1 MLRIAD
7 LQVHYPT
14 ERGLV
19 EAVRSISLEIQEGEF
34 CTFLGPSGCG
44 KTTTL
49 RCIAGLEEPT
59 QGHISINGEDMF
71 KSQSGINVPTH
82 KRNLGMVF
90 QSYAIWPH
98 MSVYENVAFPL
109 ENSGIG
115 KSEIRSQVARA
126 LEMVGLEDFSGRS
139 ATQLSGGQQQR
150 VALARAIVRN
160 GKVLLLDEPLS
171 NLDAKLREQMRDEL
185 RELQRKLRTTTVFV
199 THDQDEAL
207 AMSDRI
213 VVMNKGAIVEQGT
226 PIALY
231 QTPRH
236 LFTARFIGKADVFEC
251 EYLGCEAGMGRVR
264 TVLGDFSA
272 SDPHTLGDRAGY
284 VMVRPESVDIVPNGT
299 QGVNCVAATVIRRV
313 FVGEKTEY
321 EFSTAGNT
329 TLSAVSPSYIDL
341 PVGREV
347 TLQFKPERCVLLER
361 LTNDKSGERP

>member
-7 LQVHYPT
+7 LQVHYQT
-14 ERGLV
+14 DHGLV
-19 EAVRSISLEIQEGEF
+19 EAVKSISLEIQEGEF

-59 QGHISINGEDMF
+59 QGHISINGEDVF
-71 KSQSGINVPTH
+71 KSQSRINVPTH
-82 KRNLGMVF
+82 KRDLGMVF

-109 ENSGIG
+109 ETNGMS
-115 KSEIRSQVARA
+115 KKEIRAEVGRA
-126 LEMVGLEDFSGRS
+126 LDMVGLGDFSGRS

-207 AMSDRI
+207 AMSDRV
-213 VVMNKGAIVEQGT
+213 VVMNKGLVVEQGT
-226 PIALY
+226 PMALY
-231 QTPRH
+231 QAPRH

-251 EYLGCEAGMGRVR
+251 TYLGAEGELGRVK
-264 TVLGDFSA
+264 TAVGDLSV
-272 SDPHTLGDRAGY
+272 SDPHGLGSRAGY
-284 VMVRPESVDIVPNGT
+284 VMVRPESVEILPLGT
-299 QGVNCVAATVIRRV
+299 QGVNCIDATVIRRV
-313 FVGEKTEY
+313 FVGERTEY
-321 EFSTAGNT
+321 EF
-329 TLSAVSPSYIDL
+329 
-341 PVGREV
+341 V
-347 TLQFKPERCVLLER
+347 T
-361 LTNDKSGERP
+361 S

>member
-1 MLRIAD
+1 VLRIAD

-19 EAVRSISLEIQEGEF
+19 EAVKSISLEIQEGEF

-59 QGHISINGEDMF
+59 QGHIAINGQDVF

-82 KRNLGMVF
+82 KRDLGMVF

-109 ENSGIG
+109 ETNSMG
-115 KSEIRSQVARA
+115 KAEIRKEVARA
-126 LEMVGLEDFSGRS
+126 LELVGLGDFSQRS

-226 PIALY
+226 PLALY
-231 QTPRH
+231 QAPRH

-251 EYLGCEAGMGRVR
+251 TYLGAQDGLGRVS
-264 TVLGDFSA
+264 TSLGDISV
-272 SDPHTLGDRAGY
+272 SDPHALGERAGY
-284 VMVRPESVDIVPNGT
+284 VMIRPESVDILPTGT
-299 QGVNCVAATVIRRV
+299 QGVNCVTATVTRRV

-321 EFSTAGNT
+321 EFVTATNT
-329 TLSAVSPSYIDL
+329 GLSAVSPSYIDL
-341 PVGREV
+341 PIGREV
-347 TLQFKPERCVLLER
+347 ALQFKPERCVLLER
-361 LTNDKSGERP
+361 D